1 MLANKNNLYVQKQ
14 KTCLGKIKRKEFL
27 RKRGRKSEKYTNIKN
42 IYKIY
47 CIIQKYTIAKYKN
60 IMKSITIDI
69 FQQFNIKL
77 ILYNNKI
84 NIINIYKHFNYS
96 LNLTLSI

>member
-1 MLANKNNLYVQKQ
+1 MQ
-14 KTCLGKIKRKEFL
+14 
-27 RKRGRKSEKYTNIKN
+27 
-42 IYKIY
+42 
-47 CIIQKYTIAKYKN
+47 KYKN
-60 IMKSITIDI
+60 IMKSIMIDI